1 MRKTKRNKSTIKL
14 FHRISFKLILNFS
27 IIIALLLFIWVLGLH
42 NMKKLNSASEE
53 LYYKNTLGISYIN
66 ELNENSTYNY
76 LSRRLLVTVTD
87 SLEKK
92 DLIEN
97 IKYNDKRDEELLSKY
112 GETIRTDEDKEKF
125 DEISLSFKQLNEASD
140 KFINLIQN
148 DKINE
153 ATSYLKELDII
164 RNDFTIKLNN
174 LVELNNIWAE
184 ESLQKNT
191 NNFNSTTS
199 LTTLILIISLVI
211 ALISATVITSSI
223 TKSLKKILALATRL
237 SKYDL
242 SEKIELKDKGEFG
255 EIAASLN
262 TAQDQ
267 LKSIIKSVIESTQ
280 KVTSS
285 NENLGASIGDVTTK
299 FDEIN
304 ESSTEIN
311 SAVEETSAITEELAA
326 SITEVTSS
334 IEVLSE
340 KATDGNINSENIQKR
355 ATDIKNNTEYVI
367 SNTNDI
373 YRNFE
378 KEIKL
383 AIEKASVVSEIV
395 NMANSI
401 EEIAEQTNL
410 LALNAAI
417 EAARAGDQGKGFA
430 VVAEEVR
437 VLAEQSKDSVQNVKN
452 TITDV
457 KLAFNNITESSN
469 KLLHFIDT
477 EIMKEFNSFINVGDK
492 YEKDGIFI
500 REMSENLASMS
511 EEISATMNELSEA
524 VQSLASMA
532 QNSSGN
538 ITNVKNSINN
548 TTATIDTMVDT
559 ALLQYELSNELY
571 ELVSKFK
578 LK

>member
-1 MRKTKRNKSTIKL
+1 MKKSKKKKSSIKL

-27 IIIALLLFIWVLGLH
+27 IIIALLLFIWVLGIY
-42 NMKKLNSASEE
+42 NMNKLNKASED

-76 LSRRLLVTVTD
+76 LSRKLLVNTKD

-97 IKYNDKRDEELLSKY
+97 IKYNNKRNEEVLALYEK
-112 GETIRTDEDKEKF
+112 TIRTDEDKQRF
-125 DEISLSFKQLNEASD
+125 DEMALSYKNLNDASD
-140 KFINLIQN
+140 KFITLIQD
-148 DKINE
+148 DKIEE
-153 ATSYLKELDII
+153 AASFIKELDVI
-164 RNDFTIKLNN
+164 RNDFTMKLNR
-174 LVELNNIWAE
+174 LVELNNLWAE
-184 ESLQKNT
+184 DSLKTNT
-191 NNFNSTTS
+191 ETFNDTTR
-199 LTTLILIISLVI
+199 LTTIILIVSLVI
-211 ALISATVITSSI
+211 ALISATLITSSI
-223 TKSLKKILALATRL
+223 VKSLKKILALSKRL
-237 SKYDL
+237 AQYDL
-242 SEKIELKDKGEFG
+242 SEKIEIKDKGEFG
-255 EIAASLN
+255 EIATSLN

-267 LKSIIKSVIESTQ
+267 LRNIVNSVIQSTQ
-280 KVTSS
+280 EVTSS
-285 NENLGASIGDVTTK
+285 NENLGAAIGDVTMK

-304 ESSTEIN
+304 DSSSEIN

-326 SITEVTSS
+326 SITEVASS

-367 SNTNDI
+367 NNTNNI
-373 YRNFE
+373 YRSFE
-378 KEIKL
+378 EEIKI
-383 AIEKASVVSEIV
+383 AIKKGSVVNEIV

-437 VLAEQSKDSVQNVKN
+437 VLAEQSKNSVQNVKN
-452 TITDV
+452 TIKDV

-469 KLLHFIDT
+469 KLLHFIDD
-477 EIMKEFNSFINVGDK
+477 EIMKEFNGFINVGDK

-511 EEISATMNELSEA
+511 EEISATMIELSEA

-538 ITNVKNSINN
+538 IANVKNSING
-548 TTATIDTMVDT
+548 TTGTIDTMVET
-559 ALLQYELSNELY
+559 ALLQFDLSNNLF

-578 LK
+578 L

>member
-1 MRKTKRNKSTIKL
+1 MKKAKRKKSTIKL

-27 IIIALLLFIWVLGLH
+27 IIIALLLFIWVLGLY
-42 NMKKLNSASEE
+42 NLNKVNKASEE
-53 LYYKNTLGISYIN
+53 LYHKNNLTTSYIN
-66 ELNENSTYNY
+66 EINENSTYNY
-76 LSRRLLVTVTD
+76 LRRRLLVTVTD
-87 SLEKK
+87 SLERK

-97 IKYNDKRDEELLSKY
+97 IKYTDTRNEEVLTKY
-112 GETIRTDEDKEKF
+112 GETILTDEDKKNF
-125 DEISLSFKQLNEASD
+125 DETSLSFKQLKEASA
-140 KFINLIQN
+140 KFLKLIQD
-148 DKINE
+148 DKIDEAKIYLNE
-153 ATSYLKELDII
+153 IDTI
-164 RNDFTIKLNN
+164 RNDFNLKLNKIVKSN
-174 LVELNNIWAE
+174 YLLGE
-184 ESLQKNT
+184 ESLKMNAE
-191 NNFNSTTS
+191 NYDTTTR
-199 LTTLILIISLVI
+199 LTTTILIVSLVI
-211 ALISATVITSSI
+211 AITSATLITSSI
-223 TKSLKKILALATRL
+223 TKSLKKILALSIRL
-237 SKYDL
+237 SQYDL
-242 SEKIELKDKGEFG
+242 SEKIEIKNRDEFG

-262 TAQDQ
+262 IAQDQ
-267 LKSIIKSVIESTQ
+267 LKNIIKSVIESSQ

-285 NENLGASIGDVTTK
+285 NENLGSAIGDVTAK

-326 SITEVTSS
+326 SITEVASS

-367 SNTNDI
+367 NNTNNI

-378 KEIKL
+378 NEIKI
-383 AIEKASVVSEIV
+383 AIEKASVVNEIV
-395 NMANSI
+395 YMANSI

-417 EAARAGDQGKGFA
+417 EAARAGEQGKGFA

-437 VLAEQSKDSVQNVKN
+437 VLAEQSKNSVQNVKN
-452 TITDV
+452 TIKDV

-469 KLLHFIDT
+469 KLLHFIDD
-477 EIMKEFNSFINVGDK
+477 EIMKEFNGFINVGDK
-492 YEKDGIFI
+492 YERDGVFI

-511 EEISATMNELSEA
+511 EEISATMLELSEA

-538 ITNVKNSINN
+538 IFNVKNSINN
-548 TTATIDTMVDT
+548 TTSTIDTMVDT